1 MLYSFPAVSGSH
13 KCRPVHDAASFRN
26 IGSMLLSLAASS
38 DKGPGSALKL
48 PLAGDGSFNIA
59 QTGTPGKLCR
69 GHGDKLC
76 PAAHGVGSARAIM
89 AFGEPIKFMSRHQFQ
104 NLREDC
110 VMMGHGLDPF
120 DITYVFANQ
129 VYQNNGIQ
137 AYLFGD

>member
-1 MLYSFPAVSGSH
+1 
-13 KCRPVHDAASFRN
+13 
-26 IGSMLLSLAASS
+26 LA
-38 DKGPGSALKL
+38 KGV